1 MAVGNP
7 VMQRMLSERRAAL
20 GMPPRDPQ
28 ESDPTRKQPSN
39 PTNYFEN
46 IKTMAIMTS
55 LASFLLIL
63 LLAAAVCTH
72 GEESVR
78 DSNGNEVRL
87 KEQYYIQPISNG
99 INGGSLAPLAG
110 INPFCEPRGISET
123 FTGEPGVPVSIAYP
137 PGFITPLEVVKTNFS
152 ITIEFKSNDCK
163 ELSKFWEVY
172 EARYIIE
179 PPILIG
185 GRPEEPNSRFKIE
198 KVGEEDGTNIYKLTT
213 SAGNVGSIPLLGTT
227 PQQVLVLT
235 NDVAKTIFV
244 KFIKVKD
251 ATSRVEKLGLRM
263 IPFY

>member
-1 MAVGNP
+1 
-7 VMQRMLSERRAAL
+7 
-20 GMPPRDPQ
+20 
-28 ESDPTRKQPSN
+28 
-39 PTNYFEN
+39 
-46 IKTMAIMTS
+46 MAIMTS

-123 FTGEPGVPVSIAYP
+123 FTENR
-137 PGFITPLEVVKTNFS
+137 ECH

>member
-1 MAVGNP
+1 
-7 VMQRMLSERRAAL
+7 
-20 GMPPRDPQ
+20 
-28 ESDPTRKQPSN
+28 
-39 PTNYFEN
+39 
-46 IKTMAIMTS
+46 MAIMTS

-72 GEESVR
+72 GEES
-78 DSNGNEVRL
+78 
-87 KEQYYIQPISNG
+87 IQPISNG

>member
-1 MAVGNP
+1 
-7 VMQRMLSERRAAL
+7 
-20 GMPPRDPQ
+20 
-28 ESDPTRKQPSN
+28 
-39 PTNYFEN
+39 
-46 IKTMAIMTS
+46 MAIMTS

-99 INGGSLAPLAG
+99 INGGSLAPLAV
-110 INPFCEPRGISET
+110 T
-123 FTGEPGVPVSIAYP
+123 GVPVSIEYP
-137 PGFITPLEVVKTNFS
+137 TVFITPLEVVKTNFS

>member
-1 MAVGNP
+1 
-7 VMQRMLSERRAAL
+7 
-20 GMPPRDPQ
+20 
-28 ESDPTRKQPSN
+28 
-39 PTNYFEN
+39 
-46 IKTMAIMTS
+46 MAIMTS

-99 INGGSLAPLAG
+99 INGGSLAPLA
-110 INPFCEPRGISET
+110 
-123 FTGEPGVPVSIAYP
+123 
-137 PGFITPLEVVKTNFS
+137 EVVKTNFS
-152 ITIEFKSNDCK
+152 ITIELKSNDCK

-198 KVGEEDGTNIYKLTT
+198 KVGEDDGTNIYKLTT

-251 ATSRVEKLGLRM
+251 GTSRVEKLGLRM

>member
-1 MAVGNP
+1 
-7 VMQRMLSERRAAL
+7 
-20 GMPPRDPQ
+20 
-28 ESDPTRKQPSN
+28 
-39 PTNYFEN
+39 
-46 IKTMAIMTS
+46 MAIMTS

-87 KEQYYIQPISNG
+87 KEQNYIQPISNG